1 MAQSIYSEGF
11 RAGIRYQRESVLDF
25 IRVHAEQGVEI
36 TVQDIA
42 DEINHQYKM
51 DMEVKLTEMRG
62 QWGQKS

>member
-1 MAQSIYSEGF
+1 MAQTIYTEGF
-11 RAGIRYQRESVLDF
+11 RAGLRYQRESVLDF

-42 DEINHQYKM
+42 DEINYQYKL
-51 DMEVKLTEMRG
+51 DMETKLAEMRE

>member
-1 MAQSIYSEGF
+1 MAETIYTEGF
-11 RAGIRYQRESVLDF
+11 RAGLRYQRESVLDF